1 MPRRQTLKSL
11 PKAKSG
17 ARTNGSHKTAKT
29 NGATRRHRTTTR
41 KLGQMTGGGPLNGLR
56 NWLGNKLRRKDP
68 KVLVKGDA
76 NFANPAF
83 GLDPSGKNNAPTN
96 EEPFYEEVDNL
107 ISKPPDKPNPNEYD
121 QPKGPIPEEFVTQ
134 IKTFNSVTTN
144 YNSLQDG
151 TYIVIITLEK
161 IQYCCILNKNS
172 SAAPEILLLYKL
184 NACNES
190 AQEGVK
196 QNLNSGEYYVY
207 LNSKNKIILCTNQ
220 QCFREGEPFVPND
233 CSFGFNLTKFS
244 ENPFITKF
252 SDNNYKK
259 YLKNI
264 KYFKVPDSITAFDIP
279 VFLDV
284 CKNKLIYE
292 KVSSGKKDKTYIELG
307 EDGTTRPPP
316 SENRYQLKK
325 TKAEEKKSLTQ
336 NNWNPFT
343 NAAKNTGYIQVGPNP
358 SSHPA
363 P

>member
-41 KLGQMTGGGPLNGLR
+41 KLGQMTGGGPMDWLR
-56 NWLGNKLRRKDP
+56 QKLRGKKP
-68 KVLVKGDA
+68 KALEQEEGSG
-76 NFANPAF
+76 NPAF

-161 IQYCCILNKNS
+161 TQYCCILNKNS
-172 SAAPEILLLYKL
+172 RAAPEILLLYKL
-184 NACNES
+184 TKCNASTHEV
-190 AQEGVK
+190 VK
-196 QNLNSGEYYVY
+196 AKLDLGQYYVY
-207 LNSKNKIILCTNQ
+207 LNENEKIILCTKQ
-220 QCFREGEPFVPND
+220 KCFREGEPFVPND

-244 ENPFITKF
+244 ENPFIPKF

-316 SENRYQLKK
+316 PK
-325 TKAEEKKSLTQ
+325 TGI
-336 NNWNPFT
+336 N
-343 NAAKNTGYIQVGPNP
+343 
-358 SSHPA
+358 
-363 P
+363 